1 MALRPAIA
9 ALGGGTGLAS
19 LLRGLKLAPVDLTAI
34 VTVADDGG
42 SSGRLRRELGILPPG
57 DIRNCLVALAD
68 DESLMG
74 RLFQHRFADGDLSG
88 HPFGNLFLAALT
100 EVTGDFDLAI
110 QECSRVLKIRGAV
123 MPSTLHQV
131 RLWAERVDGTVVCG
145 ETNIAAG
152 FSACRRVWFDPAPE
166 AYPPAVT
173 ALERADVIVLGP
185 GSLFTSVLP
194 HLAVPEIA
202 QAVQDARGL
211 RVYVCNVM
219 TQPGETD
226 GFRAVD
232 HIARV
237 LDVLPAGI
245 DVVVLHEG
253 KFDPAAVEAY
263 AAVGQAPVEIDRM
276 RLAGLGVRVVT
287 APLADAGGAV
297 RHSPQA
303 LANVLLELAAEQ
315 MAQPAS
321 TSGTHLRR

>member
-1 MALRPAIA
+1 MAVRPSIA
-9 ALGGGTGLAS
+9 ALGGGTGLSS

-110 QECSRVLKIRGAV
+110 QECSRVLKIRGV
-123 MPSTLHQV
+123 VVPSTLDQV
-131 RLWAERVDGTVVCG
+131 RLWAERVDGSVVCG

-152 FSACRRVWFDPAPE
+152 FAPCRRVWLDPAP
-166 AYPPAVT
+166 AGYPPAVE
-173 ALERADVIVLGP
+173 ALEHADVIVLGP

-202 QAVQDARGL
+202 HAVRSARGL

-226 GFRAVD
+226 GFCAAD

-237 LDVLPAGI
+237 LELIPGGV

-253 KFDPAAVEAY
+253 DFDQDAVAAY
-263 AAVGQAPVEIDRM
+263 AAMGQVPVEVERP
-276 RLAGLGVRVVT
+276 RLEGFGVRVVT
-287 APLADAGGAV
+287 APLADAGGVV
-297 RHSPQA
+297 RHSPKA
-303 LANVLLELAAEQ
+303 LADVVLGLAREQLAA
-315 MAQPAS
+315 
-321 TSGTHLRR
+321 GTAPPLP